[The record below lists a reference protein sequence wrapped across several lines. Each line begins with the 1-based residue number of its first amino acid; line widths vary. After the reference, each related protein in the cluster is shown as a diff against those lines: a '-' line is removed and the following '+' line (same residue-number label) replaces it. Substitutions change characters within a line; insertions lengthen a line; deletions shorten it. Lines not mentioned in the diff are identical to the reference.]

1 MIGTNSVTFR
11 KESVQ
16 ELKRFFRKKLP
27 NLRNFSD
34 VMDEVRASSWDD
46 VLKFMTAGYVSWH
59 KRMRVYRYFNTEEQ
73 LKFLS
78 LLSPQFLKKFM
89 EHLSYDELE
98 ELKER
103 MKQRGII

>member
-1 MIGTNSVTFR
+1 MLGTNSVTFR

-16 ELKRFFRKKLP
+16 ELKRFFKKKLP

-34 VMDEVRASSWDD
+34 VMDEVRASSWEN
-46 VLKFMTAGYVSWH
+46 VLKFMTESYVSWH
-59 KRMRVYRYFNTEEQ
+59 KRMRIYRYFNSDEQ

-89 EHLSYDELE
+89 EHLSYEELE
-98 ELKER
+98 ELKGR
-103 MKQRGII
+103 MKQRKII